1 MGTKSLALLLGRRS
15 GKKKKKEKETPIYVL
30 KFQNTK
36 IIAYLLRIA
45 SRKMVLERAICLATA
60 VTELKL

>member
-1 MGTKSLALLLGRRS
+1 M